1 MGISGFNENNISE
14 QNKKTLQSEIW
25 KEMRKVMKTEVVHFT
40 ETPEIQHFAVEKVSR
55 NDNVYGE
62 IGRAHV

>member
-25 KEMRKVMKTEVVHFT
+25 KEMRKVMKTEV
-40 ETPEIQHFAVEKVSR
+40 
-55 NDNVYGE
+55 E